1 MDIFRRRRRNPYILP
16 ALVLLI
22 AAAGGLGW
30 YYNVGRS
37 SDEGEGG
44 AAPIETA
51 LPAAS
56 ASAPVETHV
65 TEADPVVAETP
76 QASQVSVPAAAEPA
90 PVVVAP
96 EPIHAPVRPATA
108 PEIVIAAPAP
118 STAAT
123 MPTFVP
129 GTVMADAKRLMDAGD
144 LLGARQALNPAIT
157 SGLLPADEQKLAM
170 QLQEQL
176 NKTLV
181 FSPRRLPEDG
191 WVDGYT
197 IQPGDVLQRIAPKY
211 AVTAKFIQRVN
222 NINDPRRIRAGQT
235 LKVIKG
241 PFHAVVT
248 KSAFT
253 MDIYLGGAGGEGSL
267 YVCTLPVGLG
277 MDDSTPAGSWQVET
291 GKKLVN
297 PKYFSPRGGGVIEP
311 DDPAN
316 PLGEF
321 WIGLMGTQGEAV
333 GKTSYGIHGT
343 IEPASIGKM
352 DSLGCIRMLEQ
363 DISLVYDMLV
373 EGKSIVVIKP

>member
-30 YYNVGRS
+30 YYNVGSS

-44 AAPIETA
+44 RSALPIEAA
-51 LPAAS
+51 LPAGS
-56 ASAPVETHV
+56 ASAPVATNV
-65 TEADPVVAETP
+65 TVADPVVAETP
-76 QASQVSVPAAAEPA
+76 QVSIPVAPEPA
-90 PVVVAP
+90 PVVAAP
-96 EPIHAPVRPATA
+96 EPIPAPVRPATA
-108 PEIVIAAPAP
+108 PELVVATPVP
-118 STAAT
+118 TTAAT

-157 SGLLPADEQKLAM
+157 SGMLPADEQKLAM

-181 FSPRRLPEDG
+181 FSPRRLPDDP
-191 WVDGYT
+191 WVDTYT
-197 IQPGDVLQRIAPKY
+197 LQPGDVLQRIAPKY
-211 AVTAKFIQRVN
+211 AVTAKFIQRLN
-222 NINDPRRIRAGQT
+222 NISDPRRIRAGQT

-253 MDIYLGGAGGEGSL
+253 MDVYLGAAGGEGSL

-277 MDDSTPAGSWQVET
+277 MDDSTPAGSWQVEP

-297 PKYFSPRGGGVIEP
+297 PKYFSPRGGGVVEP

-321 WIGLMGTQGEAV
+321 WIGLIGTQGAAL

-373 EGKSIVVIKP
+373 EGKSTVLIKP